1 MSPDRGTSHPPDR
14 GVDIPPKF
22 PLIGNH
28 SGDVPFPDN
37 WQALTPEDGKSHRQ
51 FFTLAE
57 GENHMAHE
65 LLFCE
70 TEGAYTAPAF
80 HADTV
85 ID

>member
-1 MSPDRGTSHPPDR
+1 MCPRSGDMGSSRRLGRHS
-14 GVDIPPKF
+14 PKF
-22 PLIGNH
+22 PPNRQ
-28 SGDVPFPDN
+28 PFRGRSVSRHL
-37 WQALTPEDGKSHRQ
+37 ASSAPEDGKSQRQ